1 MLSWLVSLRWLM
13 LIASLGAGLGALLM
27 FWIGAVRLAL
37 GFEGAVAGVATKV
50 TIAAVMGAIDAF
62 IFGAVLL
69 IFALG
74 IAVGFA
80 VELPQ
85 TTLERLPPWMRLGGI
100 GEIKRTLMEVIVLY
114 LTVDFATDIA
124 QGQDHADWTTVV
136 IPASIVLIAAA
147 IRLTR

>member
-1 MLSWLVSLRWLM
+1 MLSCLVSLRWLM

-27 FWIGAVRLAL
+27 FWVGAVRIAL
-37 GFEGAVAGVATKV
+37 GFQGAIAGVATKA

-69 IFALG
+69 IFAFG

-80 VELPQ
+80 ANPSEA
-85 TTLERLPPWMRLGGI
+85 TLARLPAWMRLGGI

-114 LTVDFATDIA
+114 LTVDFVTDVA
-124 QGQDHADWTTVV
+124 ETQDLQWTAMV
-136 IPASIVLIAAA
+136 IPAAIALIAAA